1 MGVMSRTKTNRQPSM
16 GDVAAAVGV
25 SKTTIS
31 RYLHG
36 NFGYMS
42 DETKARIAQVIDEL
56 GYRPN
61 RMAQGLKATV
71 SHMIGVTI
79 ADIGNPFSSLLLKG
93 IQQVCR
99 ERDVQLLVSDSNN
112 QGALERAN
120 IESLLDAQVDGLIV
134 NTVGGNDDWLS
145 SYCLEETHKP
155 VVLLDRII
163 RPTVCDGVQTANV
176 QAVSEMMAHLES
188 RGFDAVVFVTRPTEG
203 VSTRTARREAVESF
217 LGAGRFHGEISVYE
231 TVDGLREMMA
241 ALLARYRGDR
251 VCLFANNEETMRDLL
266 GTLPQPLPEGIG
278 LCAFAEELWARYC
291 GFGITCL
298 DQRPIEMGRVAA
310 ETLMARVYDGSDA
323 PYAVVDV
330 PARLCIF
337 DSTR

>member
-112 QGALERAN
+112 QGALER
-120 IESLLDAQVDGLIV
+120 
-134 NTVGGNDDWLS
+134 
-145 SYCLEETHKP
+145 
-155 VVLLDRII
+155 
-163 RPTVCDGVQTANV
+163 
-176 QAVSEMMAHLES
+176 
-188 RGFDAVVFVTRPTEG
+188 
-203 VSTRTARREAVESF
+203 
-217 LGAGRFHGEISVYE
+217 
-231 TVDGLREMMA
+231 
-241 ALLARYRGDR
+241 
-251 VCLFANNEETMRDLL
+251 
-266 GTLPQPLPEGIG
+266 
-278 LCAFAEELWARYC
+278 
-291 GFGITCL
+291 
-298 DQRPIEMGRVAA
+298 
-310 ETLMARVYDGSDA
+310 
-323 PYAVVDV
+323 
-330 PARLCIF
+330 
-337 DSTR
+337 